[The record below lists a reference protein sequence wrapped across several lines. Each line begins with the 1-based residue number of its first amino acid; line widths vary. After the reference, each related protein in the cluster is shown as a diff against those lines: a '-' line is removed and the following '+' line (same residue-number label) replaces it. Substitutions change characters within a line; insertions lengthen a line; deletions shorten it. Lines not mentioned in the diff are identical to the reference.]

1 MTACRLTGPA
11 IRAMLGLLA
20 AIRLAES
27 AAQTRLKPMTRINLP
42 GGYIEIIAFFRDHKG
57 KRSTMYRA
65 VSAHTREAIECFS
78 MSKAQFFI
86 RSTHEEY
93 TVLMRGV

>member
-1 MTACRLTGPA
+1 
-11 IRAMLGLLA
+11 MLGLLA

-27 AAQTRLKPMTRINLP
+27 AARIRLKPMTRINLP

-86 RSTHEEY
+86 RSIHEEY
-93 TVLMRGV
+93 TVLMHGV

>member
-1 MTACRLTGPA
+1 
-11 IRAMLGLLA
+11 
-20 AIRLAES
+20 
-27 AAQTRLKPMTRINLP
+27 
-42 GGYIEIIAFFRDHKG
+42 
-57 KRSTMYRA
+57 MYRA

-93 TVLMRGV
+93 TVLMHGV